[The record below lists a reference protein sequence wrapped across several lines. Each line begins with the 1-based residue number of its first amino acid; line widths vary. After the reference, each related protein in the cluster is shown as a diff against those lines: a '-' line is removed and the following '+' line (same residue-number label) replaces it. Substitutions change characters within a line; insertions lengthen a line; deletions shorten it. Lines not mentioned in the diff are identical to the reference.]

1 HPNNAKRLIRAL
13 EIYLT
18 NGLTMSDIERKQ
30 TKEPKYD
37 FLLIGLDMERETLY
51 NRINEREDDML
62 KNGLFDEVTSFF
74 NKQLEN
80 TQAMQAISYKELMPV
95 LKEKTTKEQAVEL
108 LKRNSRRYAKKQLT
122 YCKNKMDINWYN
134 MNLENRNK
142 TQQKIIQDCLY
153 FLNLHYSCGTNIDI
167 HVSWPECD
175 KDSI

>member
-1 HPNNAKRLIRAL
+1 KSNLEITNAIKKKMKKERNDVLNKELMEIDELYAKKVHPNNAKLLISAL

-51 NRINEREDDML
+51 NRINERVDDML

-80 TQAMQAISYKELMPV
+80 TQAMQAIGYKE
-95 LKEKTTKEQAVEL
+95 
-108 LKRNSRRYAKKQLT
+108 
-122 YCKNKMDINWYN
+122 
-134 MNLENRNK
+134 
-142 TQQKIIQDCLY
+142 
-153 FLNLHYSCGTNIDI
+153 
-167 HVSWPECD
+167 
-175 KDSI
+175 